1 MQNFGVTNKEHYGM
15 LWFFSEM
22 VNIERGVLYCK
33 QKIGDKIVEILYSN
47 RVTTGNKRIHTPP
60 LSLHSKI
67 ECLLFYIETSNSG
80 TTLHGVDGGGKA
92 FIYPLEVSK
101 TSKGPLMG
109 RSVSTN
115 FKS

>member
-1 MQNFGVTNKEHYGM
+1 MEF
-15 LWFFSEM
+15 
-22 VNIERGVLYCK
+22 
-33 QKIGDKIVEILYSN
+33 
-47 RVTTGNKRIHTPP
+47 
-60 LSLHSKI
+60 
-67 ECLLFYIETSNSG
+67 LLFYIETSNSG

-101 TSKGPLMG
+101 TSQGPLMG